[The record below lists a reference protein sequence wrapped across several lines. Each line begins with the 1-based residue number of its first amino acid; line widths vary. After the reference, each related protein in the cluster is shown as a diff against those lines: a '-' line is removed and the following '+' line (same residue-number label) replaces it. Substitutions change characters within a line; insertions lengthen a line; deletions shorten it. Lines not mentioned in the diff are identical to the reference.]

1 MARWDPDSRGRLREA
16 AMELFAERGYENTTV
31 AQIAERA
38 GVTER
43 TFFRHYAD
51 KREVLFSGS
60 EVLEEKMVEAV
71 AGAPKSATP
80 MEAVTVGLEAIG
92 DVLPGAEAGRRRQPI
107 MAANAEL
114 RERELI
120 KMASLSAALAQTLR
134 DRGLGEPA
142 ASLTAET
149 AIGVFKVVFERWIEE
164 GNDRDFDDLVRE
176 SLVEL
181 KAVL

>member
-1 MARWDPDSRGRLREA
+1 MVRWEPGSRGRLQTA
-16 AMELFAERGYENTTV
+16 AMALYEERGYENTTV

-92 DVLPGAEAGRRRQPI
+92 DVLPGAEAG
-107 MAANAEL
+107 
-114 RERELI
+114 
-120 KMASLSAALAQTLR
+120 
-134 DRGLGEPA
+134 
-142 ASLTAET
+142 
-149 AIGVFKVVFERWIEE
+149 
-164 GNDRDFDDLVRE
+164 
-176 SLVEL
+176 
-181 KAVL
+181 